1 MSYKPTP
8 TKPFKCTMCAM
19 EYTIKG
25 FLAAHVKKKYTTLNV
40 TSSQSTSAQI
50 PAVNSILEPTENS
63 TSENTTPLITAPAEI
78 EQTIDDNILK

>member
-1 MSYKPTP
+1 MHYV
-8 TKPFKCTMCAM
+8 C
-19 EYTIKG
+19 YGIHNQG
-25 FLAAHVKKKYTTLNV
+25 FLGSTCQEEIHNTGRG
-40 TSSQSTSAQI
+40 SSQSTSAQI